1 MTEQVVLRP
10 DAGSATTVRIDSRGL
25 LLGDSR
31 RRLALYSGS
40 LHYWQHDQ
48 ELWAPMLRRVREL
61 GFEVVDTYIPW
72 SVHEQKRGEFAFHGN
87 RDVESFLR
95 ACEAEELFVIAR
107 PGPHINAELTE
118 FGYPPRLVRNERLQ
132 ARTASGSPAIHVIP
146 PKAFP
151 ILSYASDEFFGEV
164 THWFDAVCPILARN
178 QYPDGPIVLVQAD
191 NEHSYFFKL
200 TPYDVDYSEPAVAHF
215 RRVLQE
221 KYNTVEQLNQAYR
234 TDFNSFEEVEPP
246 RRFEATSREEIPP
259 YLDWAYAKER
269 YLTDGVHRVASMLRE
284 RGITNVP
291 ISHNSPGWHGVP
303 YNQVA
308 LEQTVDVHGVDFYV
322 HRREYGYLKQ
332 GCQYL
337 AGTARLPF
345 IPEFGAGTW
354 PWWEPIEDADAE
366 ANALTALMHGIK
378 AINYYMLVERDRW
391 LGSPIGRRGDVRE
404 DTAQLYRRLLEFL
417 RGSDWTSVDRRS
429 DVLLLSVREYER
441 LAFASR
447 AVSPPFF
454 AEALGPLADLLRHE
468 VFAERT
474 LGFEQWIP
482 RELRT
487 WSNDCAAELSSRHY
501 AYLLGDS
508 ESSLEWLSRF
518 KALIVPGFEF
528 MARETQEKLL
538 AYVWRGGKLII
549 GPRMPLTDETG
560 KPCTVLSSTTAEGI
574 HVIAHAG
581 EISQALSRC
590 NVEPLCELDNPNLEL
605 ALHSNGSSSYLFV
618 ANPTSTSQSGTLHC
632 PGLSELRDAWGDS
645 EPLTAETGFHLS
657 LHPQQIQV
665 WSC

>member
-1 MTEQVVLRP
+1 MTEQAVLGP
-10 DAGSATTVRIDSRGL
+10 TTGSATAVRLDGRGL
-25 LLGDSR
+25 LLGDSQK
-31 RRLALYSGS
+31 RLALYSGS
-40 LHYWQHDQ
+40 VHYWQHDQ
-48 ELWAPMLRRVREL
+48 ELWSPMLRQVREL

-72 SVHEQKRGEFAFHGN
+72 SAHEQERGRFTFEGN
-87 RDVESFLR
+87 RDVEAFLR
-95 ACEAEELFVIAR
+95 ACEAEGLFVIAR

-118 FGYPPRLVRNERLQ
+118 FGYPARLVRNERLQ
-132 ARTASGSPAIHVIP
+132 ARTASGAPAIHVIP

-151 ILSYASDEFFGEV
+151 ILSYASDEFFREV
-164 THWFDAVCPILARN
+164 DVWFDAVCPILARN

-200 TPYDVDYSEPAVAHF
+200 TPYDVDYSTASIAKY
-215 RRVLQE
+215 RRFLQQ
-221 KYNTVEQLNQAYR
+221 KYDTVELLNETYR
-234 TDFNSFEEVEPP
+234 SGFGSFEEAEPP
-246 RRFEATSREEIPP
+246 RKFEATDREDVPR
-259 YLDWAYAKER
+259 YLDWVEAKER

-284 RGITNVP
+284 RGVNNVP

-308 LEQTVDVHGVDFYV
+308 LEQTIDVHGVDFYV
-322 HRREYGYLKQ
+322 HRRDYGYLKQ

-354 PWWEPIEDADAE
+354 PWWEPIDDADAE

-404 DTAQLYRRLLEFL
+404 ETAQLYRRLLEFL
-417 RGSDWTSVDRRS
+417 RASDWTSLDRRS

-441 LAFASR
+441 FAFSSR
-447 AVSPPFF
+447 AASPPFF
-454 AEALGPLADLLRHE
+454 PEVLGPLADLLRHE
-468 VFAERT
+468 LFTERT
-474 LGFEQWIP
+474 LGFEHWIP

-487 WSNDCAAELSSRHY
+487 WANGCAAELSSHHY

-518 KALIVPGFEF
+518 KALVVPGFEF

-538 AYVWRGGKLII
+538 AYAWRGGNLII
-549 GPRMPLTDETG
+549 GPQLPLTDETG
-560 KPCTVLSSTTAEGI
+560 KPCTVLSATSAHGI
-574 HVIAHAG
+574 QVVRDVD
-581 EISQALSRC
+581 EIPAALSKC
-590 NVEPLCELDNPNLEL
+590 NIEPICELDNPNLEL
-605 ALHSNGSSSYLFV
+605 ALHSGKSRSYLFV
-618 ANPTSTSQSGTLHC
+618 ANPTSTSQSGSLRC
-632 PGLSELRDAWGDS
+632 PGLSELRDAWGGS
-645 EPLTAETGFHLS
+645 KPLTADTGFHLS
-657 LHPQQIQV
+657 LRPQQIQV